1 MEICTSFGDLFR
13 PRHKHLTRPLEP
25 TSAEKVSKSGGRKLR
40 SRPAHGS
47 EQPQN
52 GEPLVYANVA
62 RFSAVARV
70 PTKGGETMDRW
81 NVNVVKGYDAET
93 DEETYEGVWLGLIG
107 HAPAEEG
114 EVGIVLTDHEARIV
128 QRELKEAALLV
139 EEHNQ
144 PKRKRDYPLTADPQ

>member
-1 MEICTSFGDLFR
+1 
-13 PRHKHLTRPLEP
+13 
-25 TSAEKVSKSGGRKLR
+25 
-40 SRPAHGS
+40 
-47 EQPQN
+47 
-52 GEPLVYANVA
+52 
-62 RFSAVARV
+62 
-70 PTKGGETMDRW
+70 MDRW